1 MNKRKT
7 AIIDDRFSE
16 LWLHS
21 IAMHQDDLMLDQ
33 TAVQYE
39 ELVGGWLVKQSP
51 FYKYIYF
58 TILRIL

>member
-1 MNKRKT
+1 
-7 AIIDDRFSE
+7 
-16 LWLHS
+16 
-21 IAMHQDDLMLDQ
+21 MHQDDLMLDQ